1 VVILAAGL
9 TPAWQQILTFDR
21 LHIGEVN
28 RAAQVTACASGKVL
42 NVGCAL
48 QHLGVDSHT
57 LCPVGG
63 TTGELLRQD
72 FATLGVPATWV
83 NTATNSRVCTTLLDR
98 ATGQTT
104 ELVENSAA
112 LTADELDA
120 YVTAYAQIV
129 PQAAFVVL
137 SGSLPQATPR
147 DFYTRLLDVTPCR
160 VLLDVRGPEL
170 QACLNYRPWLVKPN
184 REELAATV
192 GRSLSHREDLIAAM
206 QVLQQA
212 GAQHVIVSDGP
223 RTLLAAGPEG
233 IAEFTT
239 IAVDTVN
246 PIGCGDCLAAG
257 LAVAAVEHKSWP
269 EIVRFGIATAA
280 ENAAH
285 LLPARFSRQGV
296 EQRLS
301 VDPV

>member
-1 VVILAAGL
+1 MILAAGL
-9 TPAWQQILTFDR
+9 TPAWQQILTFDH
-21 LHIGEVN
+21 LQIGEVN
-28 RAAQVTACASGKVL
+28 RAVQVTACASGKVL

-48 QHLGVDSHT
+48 HHLGAKAHT
-57 LCPVGG
+57 LCPIGG
-63 TTGELLRQD
+63 TTGELIRQD
-72 FATLGVPATWV
+72 FATLGIPTTW
-83 NTATNSRVCTTLLDR
+83 TDTQTSTRVCTTLLDQ
-98 ATGQTT
+98 ATGLTT

-112 LTADELDA
+112 LTPHELDA
-120 YVTAYAQIV
+120 YVAAYSQLV
-129 PQAAFVVL
+129 TQAEFVVL

-147 DFYTRLLDVTPCR
+147 DFYTRLLEVTPCR

-170 QACLNYRPWLVKPN
+170 QACLKYRPWLVKPN

-192 GRSLSHREDLIAAM
+192 GRSLSNREDLIAAM
-206 QVLQQA
+206 QTLQQA

-233 IAEFTT
+233 IAEFAT
-239 IAVDTVN
+239 IEVETVN

-257 LAVAAVEHKSWP
+257 LAVAAVEQKPWR
-269 EIVRFGIATAA
+269 EIVRFGIAAAA

-285 LLPARFSRQGV
+285 LLPARFPRLGV

-301 VDPV
+301 VDRD

>member
-1 VVILAAGL
+1 MVILAAGL

-28 RAAQVTACASGKVL
+28 RAAEVTACASGKVL
-42 NVGCAL
+42 NVGSAL
-48 QHLGVDSHT
+48 HHLGANSHT
-57 LCPVGG
+57 LCPMGG

-72 FATLGVPATWV
+72 FATLGVPAIWI

-112 LTADELDA
+112 LTTEELDA
-120 YVTAYAQIV
+120 YVAAYAQLV
-129 PQAAFVVL
+129 RQAEFVVL

-147 DFYTRLLDVTPCR
+147 DFYTRLLEVTPCR

-170 QACLNYRPWLVKPN
+170 QACLKYRPWLVKPN

-192 GRSLSHREDLIAAM
+192 GQPLIDREDLLAAM
-206 QVLQQA
+206 QSLRNA
-212 GAQHVIVSDGP
+212 GAQHVVVSDGP
-223 RTLLAAGPEG
+223 HTLLTAGLEG
-233 IAEFTT
+233 IAEFPT
-239 IAVDTVN
+239 IAVQTVN

-257 LAVAAVEHKSWP
+257 LAVAAVEQKSWP

-285 LLPARFSRQGV
+285 LLPARFSRASV
-296 EQRLS
+296 ERRLS
-301 VDPV
+301 VDSA